1 MIKVDE
7 TKLYRIFTADL
18 GARVKLQRKRD
29 AAQVVLET
37 DDAEDMLDKLQSAA
51 NENVKDYWIDAWQ
64 NFFAKAPQDSDELPP
79 NMVVNKALRTK
90 LKARRTR

>member
-7 TKLYRIFTADL
+7 TKQYSIFTEDL

-29 AAQVVLET
+29 EAQVVLEC

-51 NENVKDYWIDAWQ
+51 NENVKDYWIEGWQ
-64 NFFAKAPQDSDELPP
+64 NFFAKEPQDSGELPP
-79 NMVVNKALRTK
+79 NMVMNRAMRNKF
-90 LKARRTR
+90 KARRTR